1 MQLQEHI
8 QEVLR
13 NASSAFLF
21 KVIAAAF
28 GFVLNVQLAR
38 MLGAEGAGIYYLAF
52 TITTIIATVARV
64 GLDNVIL
71 KIIAVK
77 ASQGNWVAVAG
88 VYRQSMTI
96 VAVIAI
102 TIAGAM
108 VMIAPTISGRIF
120 LTSSFGV
127 PLKIMMLSVVPLAL
141 FTLHAFSLQGLKKTS
156 QSTIVLGL
164 VAPLITI
171 ISLPFLV
178 PRYGVGGAASG
189 YLIGSSACLLVARL
203 LWRRALPDF
212 ENTTRKSQ
220 IYFTWTKI
228 KPFFWVSI
236 LQQAVLWISTLALG
250 IWGDEREVGIFSAAN
265 RVAMLMIFI
274 LYAINSIS
282 APKFA
287 ELYQAGQLDMLEKLA
302 RHTTSLMA
310 AIGIPFLGFF
320 ILFSKTIMGIF
331 GSDFVDGWLILV
343 IIASGLF
350 VNICMGSVG
359 SILMMCGG
367 ENLMRNQLLV
377 ATVLCIVLNLAL
389 VPTIGIVGAAIATAL
404 IHGGQAVLSS
414 VMVYRKFGFKI
425 LPFMTRS

>member
-28 GFVLNVQLAR
+28 GFALNVQLAR

-88 VYRQSMTI
+88 VYRQSMTV

-102 TIAGAM
+102 TIAGSM
-108 VMIAPTISGRIF
+108 VVIAPTLSGQIF
-120 LTSSFGV
+120 LAPSFGV

-141 FTLHAFSLQGLKKTS
+141 FTLHAFALQGLKKTS

-178 PRYGVGGAASG
+178 PRYGVSGAAWA
-189 YLIGSSACLLVARL
+189 YLIGGSACRSWMLCRL
-203 LWRRALPDF
+203 W
-212 ENTTRKSQ
+212 
-220 IYFTWTKI
+220 
-228 KPFFWVSI
+228 
-236 LQQAVLWISTLALG
+236 
-250 IWGDEREVGIFSAAN
+250 FS
-265 RVAMLMIFI
+265 
-274 LYAINSIS
+274 
-282 APKFA
+282 
-287 ELYQAGQLDMLEKLA
+287 
-302 RHTTSLMA
+302 
-310 AIGIPFLGFF
+310 
-320 ILFSKTIMGIF
+320 
-331 GSDFVDGWLILV
+331 
-343 IIASGLF
+343 
-350 VNICMGSVG
+350 
-359 SILMMCGG
+359 
-367 ENLMRNQLLV
+367 
-377 ATVLCIVLNLAL
+377 
-389 VPTIGIVGAAIATAL
+389 
-404 IHGGQAVLSS
+404 
-414 VMVYRKFGFKI
+414 
-425 LPFMTRS
+425 